1 MAVEGGYFIEWVS
14 VLEGA
19 LKITW
24 SWFFTIQRE
33 KLRLRE
39 GKDVP
44 KITQLVSVMR
54 VYWL

>member
-1 MAVEGGYFIEWVS
+1 MEGGYFIEWVS

-24 SWFFTIQRE
+24 SWFFTVQRE